1 VGDRQRP
8 QGHLELTGR
17 RATLTVLMPMSTVDS
32 SGEQAT
38 NNIPMPAG
46 ELVVS
51 LIWGFWS

>member
-1 VGDRQRP
+1 
-8 QGHLELTGR
+8 
-17 RATLTVLMPMSTVDS
+17 MSTVDS